1 MSLKEIFGLGKKSNQ
16 NQEITDTRDSDS
28 VSLSYTEDNNN
39 TFESASED
47 SNLYT
52 KPVSERLNQ
61 DDYLDDSLVKAED
74 NRAELYEIEE
84 SSKHDQ
90 TQQFDGSNK
99 KSLFGFGN
107 KEEEEGETLFEEE
120 PVAEVD
126 DFSKKKKSTFGFS
139 KKKKKSDDDFTR
151 PTIAKDVSNL
161 LKANKESTEPRS
173 RGSISDASL
182 SESSFETKQK
192 RLPIIGGL
200 STKKQYQVI
209 SSVAILSV
217 LVLGFGF
224 FQYLKGTDKQSSA
237 QKATLETKS
246 DLQKLDNSFASATIG
261 RAAAYDA
268 MLANY
273 EKIKQDFTKV
283 KEVNNNFSSS
293 GLEKIKAIEAKID
306 TNLDKLNK
314 NVEKVKLQ
322 ADFLKNTSQRVN
334 AITDKAN
341 VLTDQVDRLAMI
353 YLQLGATQNELSNI
367 YFMRG
372 LLQNIASNASNLLL
386 SDSSNVETSINLNK
400 ARQTF
405 RKSMSELYYGDES
418 KNVNPISFGAPY
430 NTYTKL
436 ATEWVHFADTVD
448 TVSKGANGLLAVRA
462 LAPDTTKIIADLD
475 AQINEALSVYSTD
488 GFAGTNNGYKLILLA
503 IIILLISALLLF
515 FVYSYEKDNKGLMEK
530 IENNKNQSSILRL
543 LNEMIPLQDGDLTAH
558 ATVSDEIT
566 GAIADS
572 INATVDSLG
581 SLVRKIKDT
590 SLTMRERT
598 NEVNNISLTMLKANE
613 EQSGSIQ
620 GAATSIKG
628 IATAI
633 RDISDKTKKSAA
645 AAESSVRASEEG
657 AEQVFSSVKSM
668 QSIDHTMTE
677 TDRLMGKV
685 QDSSKQISEIVELL
699 SDITEGT
706 SILALN
712 ATVQAAKAGD
722 AGKGFKIVADSI
734 QELADNAADAT
745 RRVGALIAA
754 VQTDIQAVGESV
766 EKAREE
772 VRNGVSLSQ
781 SAGESLNKITE
792 VSNRLS
798 EIVREISQEA
808 IGYAKNSDEVSKN
821 MEFLIE
827 STNLT
832 KDSTQ
837 KTAKSISEIA
847 GISNELGESVQSFKV
862 E

>member
-1 MSLKEIFGLGKKSNQ
+1 MSLKKIFGLEKKPSQ
-16 NQEITDTRDSDS
+16 NKAITEEKDIDS

-39 TFESASED
+39 TFDPVSED

-52 KPVSERLNQ
+52 KTVSEKINR
-61 DDYLDDSLVKAED
+61 DDYLDESIIKDEEKRS
-74 NRAELYEIEE
+74 ELYEIEE
-84 SSKHDQ
+84 ISKNGQ
-90 TQQFDGSNK
+90 TQQFDTTTE
-99 KSLFGFGN
+99 KSRFSFE
-107 KEEEEGETLFEEE
+107 KEAETLFEKDAT
-120 PVAEVD
+120 VVD
-126 DFSKKKKSTFGFS
+126 TDIFIKKKKSSFGFG
-139 KKKKKSDDDFTR
+139 KKKNSYGDDFTR
-151 PTIAKDVSNL
+151 PTIAKEVSNL
-161 LKANKESTEPRS
+161 LKTNKESRDSRS
-173 RGSISDASL
+173 RSSVSDNSV

-192 RLPIIGGL
+192 RLPIIGAL

-209 SSVAILSV
+209 SSMVILSLLLIGFGAFQYTNGNDKKTLAQQAIL
-217 LVLGFGF
+217 
-224 FQYLKGTDKQSSA
+224 Q
-237 QKATLETKS
+237 TKS
-246 DLQKLDNSFASATIG
+246 DLQKLDNTFSSATIG
-261 RAAAYDA
+261 KSSAYDA
-268 MLANY
+268 MLENY
-273 EKIKQDFTKV
+273 DRIKVDFLKV
-283 KEVNNNFSSS
+283 KEVDKGFSSS
-293 GLEKIKAIEAKID
+293 GLEKISKVENEID
-306 TNLDKLNK
+306 KNLEKLK
-314 NVEKVKLQ
+314 QNVEKVKIQ
-322 ADFLKNTSQRVN
+322 GVFLKNTSTRVN
-334 AITDKAN
+334 DIEDKSN
-341 VLTDQVDRLAMI
+341 VLTNQADRLAMV
-353 YLQLGATQNELSNI
+353 YLQLGATQAELSNI

-372 LLQNIASNASNLLL
+372 ALQTISLNSSNLLL
-386 SDSSNVETSINLNK
+386 SDLSDIENSINLVK
-400 ARQTF
+400 AKQIF
-405 RKSMSELYYGDES
+405 KKSMMELYYGDEN
-418 KNVNPISFGAPY
+418 KNINPISFGTPY
-430 NTYTKL
+430 NIYNKL
-436 ATEWVHFADTVD
+436 ATEWIYFSDIVD
-448 TVSKGANGLLAVRA
+448 TVSKGAAGLLSVRA
-462 LAPDTTKIIADLD
+462 LAPDTSKIISQLD
-475 AQINEALSVYSTD
+475 SQINEIINIYATERFSVANIGFQIIAL
-488 GFAGTNNGYKLILLA
+488 GLLV
-503 IIILLISALLLF
+503 LLISVITLLF
-515 FVYSYEKDNKGLMEK
+515 IYSYEKDNKGLLEK

-590 SLTMRERT
+590 SLTMKERS
-598 NEVNNISLTMLKANE
+598 NEVNIISISMLKANE

-620 GAATSIKG
+620 GAAVSIKS
-628 IATAI
+628 IAAAI

-645 AAESSVRASEEG
+645 AAESSVRASQEG

-668 QSIDHTMTE
+668 QSIDGTMTE

-766 EKAREE
+766 GRAREE
-772 VRNGVSLSQ
+772 VKNGVNLSL
-781 SAGESLNKITE
+781 SAGESLNRITE
-792 VSNRLS
+792 VSNKLS

-808 IGYAKNSDEVSKN
+808 IGYAKNSDEVSKD

-837 KTAKSISEIA
+837 KTAKSIGEIA
-847 GISNELGESVQSFKV
+847 SISNELGESVQSFKV

>member
-1 MSLKEIFGLGKKSNQ
+1 
-16 NQEITDTRDSDS
+16 
-28 VSLSYTEDNNN
+28 
-39 TFESASED
+39 
-47 SNLYT
+47 
-52 KPVSERLNQ
+52 
-61 DDYLDDSLVKAED
+61 
-74 NRAELYEIEE
+74 
-84 SSKHDQ
+84 
-90 TQQFDGSNK
+90 
-99 KSLFGFGN
+99 
-107 KEEEEGETLFEEE
+107 
-120 PVAEVD
+120 
-126 DFSKKKKSTFGFS
+126 
-139 KKKKKSDDDFTR
+139 
-151 PTIAKDVSNL
+151 
-161 LKANKESTEPRS
+161 
-173 RGSISDASL
+173 
-182 SESSFETKQK
+182 
-192 RLPIIGGL
+192 
-200 STKKQYQVI
+200 
-209 SSVAILSV
+209 V
-217 LVLGFGF
+217 LVLGFGV
-224 FQYLKGTDKQSSA
+224 FQYLNGTNKQSLA
-237 QKATLETKS
+237 QQSNLQTKS
-246 DLQKLDNSFASATIG
+246 DLQKLDNSFSSATIG
-261 RAAAYDA
+261 KSAAYDA

-273 EKIKQDFTKV
+273 EKVKQDFAKV
-283 KEVNNNFSSS
+283 KEVNKGFSAS
-293 GLEKIKAIEAKID
+293 GLEKVNAIESQID
-306 TNLDKLNK
+306 SNLDKLNK
-314 NVEKVKLQ
+314 NVEKVKTQ

-334 AITDKAN
+334 DITDKAN
-341 VLTDQVDRLAMI
+341 VLTDQVDRLAMV

-372 LLQNIASNASNLLL
+372 LLQNIASNASNASNLLL
-386 SDSSNVETSINLNK
+386 SDSSNVETSINLIK

-405 RKSMSELYYGDES
+405 KKSMVELYYGDES

-436 ATEWVHFADTVD
+436 ATEWIHFADTVD
-448 TVSKGANGLLAVRA
+448 TVSRGANGLLAVRA
-462 LAPDTTKIIADLD
+462 LAPDTTKIVANLD
-475 AQINEALSVYSTD
+475 SQINDALNVYATE
-488 GFAGTNNGYKLILLA
+488 GFAGTNRGSQLIALGLAILIL
-503 IIILLISALLLF
+503 SALLLF
-515 FVYSYEKDNKGLMEK
+515 FVYSYEKDNKGLLEK

-598 NEVNNISLTMLKANE
+598 NEVNNISLGMLKANE
-613 EQSGSIQ
+613 EQSGSIK
-620 GAATSIKG
+620 GAADSIKG
-628 IATAI
+628 IASAI

-766 EKAREE
+766 GKAREE

-781 SAGESLNKITE
+781 SAGEYLNKITD

-798 EIVREISQEA
+798 EIIRDISQEA

-837 KTAKSISEIA
+837 KTAKSITEIA